1 MVTKENRIKKNELKS
16 LLASKW
22 VGGNSADRAPPDILL
37 EGLSRL
43 EKLRR
48 LMNNSL
54 NLELPAVKKSWTLKA
69 VKGFCEGI
77 LEPGVGNEWK
87 SHLLSRHICAR
98 KRRTVASSLFL
109 FRKAL
114 GQEELS
120 DEDKEKKKNDYI
132 RKMSEDS
139 PIPDGKFLDFVRR
152 STRALFQPGW
162 DQGMSSY
169 LDAFTLP
176 TKSCFERGISKGGAR
191 GTDLVERDERRQ
203 QFERFW
209 SGDEI
214 LSAPDTRISVIET
227 GGKYRT
233 VSSFSVVRSYLTPM
247 HKLIYDRLSRTRW
260 LLRGEA
266 EPCKFAEFLQQDG
279 EVFVSG
285 DYESATDNLNRY
297 VSMAILLEL
306 EQNSTYTPGN
316 VWRLAHETL
325 RNRFEDGS
333 QQRRG
338 QLMGSI
344 LSFPLLCMVNYFT
357 FRYAIRRKVPVKING
372 DDIVFRANLEE
383 VERWFNLVSSSGLV
397 VSKGKTLVLKSCFSL
412 NSSFFHSSGT
422 KCEAIP
428 VIRSSALFGQA
439 ESASE
444 ISGRLKSV
452 YKGNGVL
459 RDEAVALAL
468 KEMRN
473 QVYASQ
479 GSVCRRL
486 GAAISEK
493 QATRAGLRD
502 REIFYLSLS
511 NEEDLPGNPSTFKQE
526 CVPDGYQRVRV
537 LDPDRRDDPNFYK
550 EMVDLAWTKPA
561 EAARVGRKDW
571 SHYWDE
577 LRRTGV
583 PYVPLPS
590 RGVELLQRMS
600 SMLRLCSIRRHWKP
614 RWIRYRP
621 PPGRLVWEKS
631 PATSGGCFG
640 ANLGAVAAGTW
651 VHGGYR

>member
-1 MVTKENRIKKNELKS
+1 MVTNKREKKNELKS
-16 LLASKW
+16 LLAHKW
-22 VGGNSADRAPPDILL
+22 VSSNSATRVLPDLLL

-43 EKLRR
+43 EKFRR
-48 LMNNSL
+48 LLNSSL
-54 NLELPAVKKSWTLKA
+54 QLELPNVRSEWTLKR

-114 GQEELS
+114 GQEKMS
-120 DEDKEKKKNDYI
+120 DEDKEKRKSEYI
-132 RKMSEDS
+132 RKMSEHS
-139 PIPDGKFLDFVRR
+139 PIPDGKFLEFVRR
-152 STRALFQPGW
+152 GTRALFQPGW
-162 DQGMSSY
+162 DDNISTY

-176 TKSCFERGISKGGAR
+176 TKSCFERGLAKGGAR
-191 GTDLVERDERRQ
+191 GTDEKERLQRRL

-209 SGDEI
+209 QGDEI
-214 LSAPDTRISVIET
+214 LSAPDTKISIIET

-233 VSSFSVVRSYLTPM
+233 VSSFSEVRSYLTPM
-247 HKLIYDRLSRTRW
+247 HKLIYDRLSRTKW

-266 EPCKFAEFLQQDG
+266 EPCKFADFLRQDG

-306 EQNSTYTPGN
+306 EENSTYTPSN

-325 RNRFEDGS
+325 FNRFEDGS
-333 QQRRG
+333 RQSRG
-338 QLMGSI
+338 QLMGSV
-344 LSFPLLCMVNYFT
+344 LSFPLLCMINYFT

-372 DDIVFRANLEE
+372 DDIVFRATSEE
-383 VERWFNLVSSSGLV
+383 VERWFDLVSSSGLV
-397 VSKGKTLVLKSCFSL
+397 VSTGKTLVLKSCFSL
-412 NSSFFHSSGT
+412 NSSFFHSSDT
-422 KCEAIP
+422 QCEAIP

-439 ESASE
+439 ESVSE
-444 ISGRLKSV
+444 ISGRLRSV

-468 KEMRN
+468 REMRN

-486 GAAISEK
+486 GSPITER
-493 QATRAGLRD
+493 QARRAGIRD
-502 REIFYLSLS
+502 REIFYLTLS
-511 NEEDLPGNPSTFKQE
+511 EESDLPGTPSVFKQS
-526 CVPDGYQRVRV
+526 CVPEGYQRVRSS
-537 LDPDRRDDPNFYK
+537 DPNRTDEPQFYK
-550 EMVDLAWTKPA
+550 DMIELAWTAPA
-561 EAARVGRKDW
+561 TAERVRKSTLSD
-571 SHYWDE
+571 YWDE
-577 LRRTGV
+577 VRRTGV
-583 PYVPLPS
+583 PFVPLPS
-590 RGVELLQRMS
+590 RGLSMFKS
-600 SMLRLCSIRRHWKP
+600 MNSMLRLCGVRRHWKP
-614 RWIRYRP
+614 RWIRYHP
-621 PPGRLVWEKS
+621 PPGRLVWERVPTKER
-631 PATSGGCFG
+631 GGM
-640 ANLGAVAAGTW
+640 AQDRASTAGTW